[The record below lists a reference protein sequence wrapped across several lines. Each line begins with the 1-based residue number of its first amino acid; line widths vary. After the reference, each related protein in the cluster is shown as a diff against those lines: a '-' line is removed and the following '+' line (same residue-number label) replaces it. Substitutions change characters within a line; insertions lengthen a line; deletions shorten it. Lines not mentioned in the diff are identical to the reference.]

1 MPSDRHLPG
10 RHMVTV
16 SNLLDPDRA
25 LAAYPQ
31 LSKDEWLSAEKL
43 VSSGGGDEFWLNQS
57 WVEHQQDQS

>member
-43 VSSGGGDEFWLNQS
+43 VSSGGVMSSG
-57 WVEHQQDQS
+57 